1 MARIDNNPRS
11 EAFMEHAMATW
22 GALVYRIALN
32 QASSPHDADDIA
44 QDVFISLL
52 QDGTAFSNDE
62 HLKAWLICVTVNRCR
77 ALHRSAWKRRVHAT
91 DTSSPPF
98 ATLEAPTQALV
109 SSDVW
114 DAVNRLPGALRL
126 IVHLHYIEGYPLEE
140 IARFMGCKAA
150 TVRTRLHRARKRL
163 KLDLEQEATH
173 EHEYERVPLADG
185 ER

>member
-1 MARIDNNPRS
+1 MHIRGKEVARIDTNPRS

-77 ALHRSAWKRRVHAT
+77 AQRRLGRREPPARSYAPHRASALHRGL
-91 DTSSPPF
+91 PP
-98 ATLEAPTQALV
+98 
-109 SSDVW
+109 
-114 DAVNRLPGALRL
+114 
-126 IVHLHYIEGYPLEE
+126 
-140 IARFMGCKAA
+140 
-150 TVRTRLHRARKRL
+150 
-163 KLDLEQEATH
+163 
-173 EHEYERVPLADG
+173 
-185 ER
+185 

>member
-1 MARIDNNPRS
+1 
-11 EAFMEHAMATW
+11 MEHAMATW

-32 QASSPHDADDIA
+32 QARSPHDADDIA

-77 ALHRSAWKRRVHAT
+77 ALHRSVWKRRVDVT
-91 DTSSPPF
+91 DASSSPF

-109 SSDVW
+109 SSDIW
-114 DAVNRLPGALRL
+114 DVVNRLPKDMRL
-126 IVHLHYIEGYPLEE
+126 IVHLHYVEGYPLEE
-140 IARFMGCKAA
+140 IARLMSCNAT

-173 EHEYERVPLADG
+173 ERKYERVPFADG